1 MPNPF
6 SWYFHR
12 LPKPLHRLEVAAN
25 HATQLAVPF
34 ALFAPQPVADVAGVC
49 IVVTQGWL
57 MLSGNFSWLNALTMV
72 LAFSAFD
79 DDLLHHLLPVGH
91 PAAGS
96 PGWFQVVVL
105 LVAAVIL
112 GLSYWPARN
121 LISKGQRMNA
131 SFNPLHLVNTYGA
144 FGSITRTREEIVVEG
159 TNAGELNGDT
169 VWVEYEFK
177 GKPTDPRRR
186 PPQVAPYHL
195 RLDWLMWFAAL
206 SPGYA
211 DGWFGPFLVRL
222 LENDGPTLRL
232 LKRNPFP
239 DHPPTYVRAR
249 LFRYRFTSRA
259 ERRET
264 GAWWHR
270 TFIGDYVRPLGAAD
284 MTGRRRGSMTG

>member
-195 RLDWLMWFAAL
+195 RLDWLMWFAGFS
-206 SPGYA
+206 SPMSNP
-211 DGWFGPFLVRL
+211 WLLVLMERL
-222 LENDGPTLRL
+222 LEGDRATLKL
-232 LKRNPFP
+232 LRRNPFRGE
-239 DHPPTYVRAR
+239 PPTFVRASYY
-249 LFRYRFTSRA
+249 RYRFSTRA
-259 ERRET
+259 ERKAS
-264 GAWWHR
+264 GAWWVR
-270 TFIGDYVRPLGAAD
+270 TYVGEYVPPLTRQD
-284 MTGRRRGSMTG
+284 RRVSPGGGYR